1 VNKISRFRV
10 ENHPEGIYIEMD
22 LVLVYGCQI
31 RELLRKVQQK
41 VIDEVEKLT
50 ALNIQSLNITAK
62 SLVLEPNKALDSKR
76 GDSSS

>member
-1 VNKISRFRV
+1 
-10 ENHPEGIYIEMD
+10 
-22 LVLVYGCQI
+22 
-31 RELLRKVQQK
+31 